1 MKLIATLSLLLFFYF
16 STNAQYNRG
25 MKLLSG
31 TISIGSEKQE
41 NSPYSP
47 DAKTTSINVRPSL
60 GKFYA
65 NNRLIGVF
73 AQFSSYKRTDVPV
86 SQSIGGGVFLRQ
98 YMPLGKSSFSI
109 YMHEELFASFGKD
122 YENTLPGPNVK
133 IKTTY
138 ATLAVRPALA
148 YGLTKKLQLE
158 LQLVDLL
165 SIGYTRRTPT
175 GDESESVVKRSSFYA
190 STGLTSAPLASFG
203 LGMSLLF

>member
-1 MKLIATLSLLLFFYF
+1 MLNTFDSVLASSDLSLERVLNTRLPVALIFYDRQLPPDLRQRMDDLARQ
-16 STNAQYNRG
+16 SAGKALIVMLERSDAAQAAARFG
-25 MKLLSG
+25 
-31 TISIGSEKQE
+31 
-41 NSPYSP
+41 
-47 DAKTTSINVRPSL
+47 VRQFPSL
-60 GKFYA
+60 VTVRDGKA
-65 NNRLIGVF
+65 LTSVE
-73 AQFSSYKRTDVPV
+73 SVWE
-86 SQSIGGGVFLRQ
+86 
-98 YMPLGKSSFSI
+98 
-109 YMHEELFASFGKD
+109 MHEELFASFGKD